1 MKKIKL
7 SAKTALVSGL
17 VAAST
22 AGIVYATPEILESIN
37 SDTTD
42 NLKLVVE
49 KVDNDTARVSIDNI
63 KEIPRSLQFSIKLD
77 GAELKDGENS
87 IHDLVSKEIETIVN
101 TNEDQSNSNKIL
113 TDYTYDKDKNTI
125 DVLITAD
132 NSIPKN
138 ANKVDVF
145 DIDLKFKSKGI
156 FNLDLGE
163 MVEGILS
170 KNKVANKYTITPNDD
185 VEYKYV
191 SDANKEYV
199 SKKVDYSKEEIS
211 MNSNPTISSD
221 GRSIQLM
228 EGEKIQLTAE
238 NLGITMKDDEDDD
251 KALSLE
257 VKYEGNVITEFS
269 QTTPG
274 VYNLEAI
281 AKDSYG
287 ETSEELIIQ
296 VGVIE
301 EKITTEPII
310 TKGDKELE
318 DVTLNAGDIF
328 NPMEDIKA
336 RDGKGNDLKV
346 NLSVDKELDLDP
358 ETTTEYKLTYTAI
371 DKYENKAEKTI
382 TLTVNA
388 NKAPVILGVKDH
400 NLMVG
405 DSFDPREGV
414 TVIDKDENI
423 ELQVD
428 SNVSV
433 NIPGEYKV
441 SYTATDSKGKTSRA
455 QSKVVVISNETGIN
469 NPPEIYA
476 TDKTIKLGTAFNP
489 LDGVTASD
497 KEDGPITNIKVI
509 ENTVKVNEEGQY
521 KVTYSVEDSTGAITT
536 KTITVTVKGEL
547 NLVESITINNKFSKM
562 YLENEKTVTVSI
574 NGDADVKDVNWS
586 TSNSNVAEIEVIGN
600 SAKIIAR
607 SEGKATITVSTKDGS
622 NKSDSFTINV
632 VDFKNDSEMPSY
644 IKDIVDTNI
653 LLPIVGSTD
662 GSKNSPVEFEMRN
675 ITVDKLD
682 EFLKSISN
690 LNPVIKDIYSKGD
703 FTVYKLKLTQ
713 EVGLLDKLRNI
724 RAIGLFNSN
733 SNVDIY
739 VEIKVNNY
747 LSNASQLKARLNE
760 LKSDNNSGNTGGS
773 NGSSSGNSGS
783 SSGGNG
789 NTGGNSGS
797 SSGDNGSSS
806 GNGGN
811 SSADNG
817 STGGNGGSSSSGNG
831 SIAGNDE
838 SSNSGN
844 ISTGGNNES
853 LSGENGSGTSN
864 GSASFNNNTG
874 AVENT
879 KITENSK
886 ESDDEEIA
894 DNSESE
900 NSEVADDSETSQD
913 KETSEK
919 LEVSENSEKV
929 DEKNTIITVLGYGAV
944 IVAAII
950 SGIFFLKNKN
960 KK

>member
-145 DIDLKFKSKGI
+145 DIDLKSKSKGI

-170 KNKVANKYTITPNDD
+170 KNKVASKYTITPNDD

-228 EGEKIQLTAE
+228 EGQKIQLTAE
-238 NLGITMKDDEDDD
+238 NLGITMNDDDEDD
-251 KALSLE
+251 AVSLE

-269 QTTPG
+269 ETTPG
-274 VYNLEAI
+274 VYNLEAV

-287 ETSEELIIQ
+287 EISEELIIQ

-310 TKGDKELE
+310 TKGGKELE
-318 DVTLNAGDIF
+318 DITLNAGDIF
-328 NPMEDIKA
+328 NPMEDVKA
-336 RDGKGNDLKV
+336 EDGKKNELKV

-414 TVIDKDENI
+414 TVIDEDENI
-423 ELQVD
+423 ELKVD

-497 KEDGPITNIKVI
+497 KEDGTINKIEVI
-509 ENTVKVNEEGQY
+509 ENTVNVNEEGQY
-521 KVTYSVEDSTGAITT
+521 KVTYSVEDSTDAITT

-562 YLENEKTVTVSI
+562 YLENEKTVTASI

-607 SEGKATITVSTKDGS
+607 SEGKATITASTKDGS

-632 VDFKNDSEMPSY
+632 VDFQNDSEMPSY

-682 EFLKSISN
+682 EFLKSINN

-739 VEIKVNNY
+739 MEIKVNNY

-760 LKSDNNSGNTGGS
+760 LKSDNNSSNTGGS

-844 ISTGGNNES
+844 GSTGGNNES

-864 GSASFNNNTG
+864 GSASLNNNTG
-874 AVENT
+874 AIENT

-886 ESDDEEIA
+886 ESDDEEIE
-894 DNSESE
+894 DNLESE
-900 NSEVADDSETSQD
+900 NSEAADDSKASKD
-913 KETSEK
+913 KGTSEK
-919 LEVSENSEKV
+919 LEVSENLEKV
-929 DEKNTIITVLGYGAV
+929 NKNNTIATVLGYSAV
-944 IVAAII
+944 IGAAAI
-950 SGIFFLKNKN
+950 SGILFFKN

>member
-1 MKKIKL
+1 
-7 SAKTALVSGL
+7 
-17 VAAST
+17 
-22 AGIVYATPEILESIN
+22 
-37 SDTTD
+37 
-42 NLKLVVE
+42 
-49 KVDNDTARVSIDNI
+49 
-63 KEIPRSLQFSIKLD
+63 
-77 GAELKDGENS
+77 
-87 IHDLVSKEIETIVN
+87 
-101 TNEDQSNSNKIL
+101 
-113 TDYTYDKDKNTI
+113 
-125 DVLITAD
+125 
-132 NSIPKN
+132 
-138 ANKVDVF
+138 
-145 DIDLKFKSKGI
+145 
-156 FNLDLGE
+156 
-163 MVEGILS
+163 
-170 KNKVANKYTITPNDD
+170 
-185 VEYKYV
+185 
-191 SDANKEYV
+191 
-199 SKKVDYSKEEIS
+199 
-211 MNSNPTISSD
+211 
-221 GRSIQLM
+221 
-228 EGEKIQLTAE
+228 
-238 NLGITMKDDEDDD
+238 MKDDEDDD

-269 QTTPG
+269 ETTPG

-318 DVTLNAGDIF
+318 DITLNAGDIF

-346 NLSVDKELDLDP
+346 NLSVDKDLNLDP

-414 TVIDKDENI
+414 TVTDEDENI
-423 ELQVD
+423 ELQID

-441 SYTATDSKGKTSRA
+441 SYTATDSKGKTARA
-455 QSKVVVISNETGIN
+455 QSKVVVNSNETGIN

-476 TDKTIKLGTAFNP
+476 TDKIIKLGTAFNP

-607 SEGKATITVSTKDGS
+607 SEGKATITASTKDGS

-632 VDFKNDSEMPSY
+632 VDFQNDSEMPSY

-682 EFLKSISN
+682 EFLKSINN

-713 EVGLLDKLRNI
+713 DVGLLDKLRNI

-733 SNVDIY
+733 VDIY
-739 VEIKVNNY
+739 MEIKVNNY

-760 LKSDNNSGNTGGS
+760 LKSDNNSSNNSGNNGNSSGNNGSSNGG

-783 SSGGNG
+783 SSSGN
-789 NTGGNSGS
+789 GS
-797 SSGDNGSSS
+797 SSGKVGSSSSDNGSSS
-806 GNGGN
+806 
-811 SSADNG
+811 
-817 STGGNGGSSSSGNG
+817 GNGGSSSSGNG

-844 ISTGGNNES
+844 ISTGGN
-853 LSGENGSGTSN
+853 GSGTSN
-864 GSASFNNNTG
+864 GSAGFNNNTG

-879 KITENSK
+879 KITNNSK
-886 ESDDEEIA
+886 ESDDEEVV
-894 DNSESE
+894 DNSESG
-900 NSEVADDSETSQD
+900 NSEAADDSKASKD
-913 KETSEK
+913 KGTSEK

-929 DEKNTIITVLGYGAV
+929 NKNNTIAKVLGYSAV
-944 IVAAII
+944 IGAAAI
-950 SGIFFLKNKN
+950 SGILFFKN

>member
-145 DIDLKFKSKGI
+145 DIDLKSKSKGI

-170 KNKVANKYTITPNDD
+170 KNKVASKYTITPNDD

-228 EGEKIQLTAE
+228 EGQKIQLTAE
-238 NLGITMKDDEDDD
+238 NLGITMNDDDEDD
-251 KALSLE
+251 AVSLE

-269 QTTPG
+269 ETTPG
-274 VYNLEAI
+274 VYNLEAV

-287 ETSEELIIQ
+287 EISEELIIQ

-310 TKGDKELE
+310 TKGGKELE
-318 DVTLNAGDIF
+318 DITLNAGDIF
-328 NPMEDIKA
+328 NPMEDVKA
-336 RDGKGNDLKV
+336 EDGKKNELKV

-388 NKAPVILGVKDH
+388 NKALVILGVKDH

-414 TVIDKDENI
+414 TVIDEDENI
-423 ELQVD
+423 ELKVD

-497 KEDGPITNIKVI
+497 KEDGTINKIEVI
-509 ENTVKVNEEGQY
+509 ENTVNVNEEGQY
-521 KVTYSVEDSTGAITT
+521 KVTYSVEDSTDAITT

-562 YLENEKTVTVSI
+562 YLENEKTVTASI

-607 SEGKATITVSTKDGS
+607 SEGKATITASTKDGS

-632 VDFKNDSEMPSY
+632 VDFQNDSEMPSY

-682 EFLKSISN
+682 EFLKSINN

-739 VEIKVNNY
+739 MEIKVNNY

-760 LKSDNNSGNTGGS
+760 LKSDNNSSNTGGS

-844 ISTGGNNES
+844 GSTGGNNES

-864 GSASFNNNTG
+864 GSASLNNNTG

-886 ESDDEEIA
+886 ESDDEEIE
-894 DNSESE
+894 DNLESE
-900 NSEVADDSETSQD
+900 NSEAADDSKASKD
-913 KETSEK
+913 KGTSEK
-919 LEVSENSEKV
+919 LEVSENLEKV
-929 DEKNTIITVLGYGAV
+929 NKNNTIATVLGYSAV
-944 IVAAII
+944 IGAAAI
-950 SGIFFLKNKN
+950 SGILFFKN

>member
-145 DIDLKFKSKGI
+145 DIDLKSKSKGI

-170 KNKVANKYTITPNDD
+170 KNKVASKYTITPNDD

-228 EGEKIQLTAE
+228 EGQKIQLTAE
-238 NLGITMKDDEDDD
+238 NLGITMNDDDEDD
-251 KALSLE
+251 AVSLE

-269 QTTPG
+269 ETTPG
-274 VYNLEAI
+274 VYNLEAV

-287 ETSEELIIQ
+287 EISEELIIQ

-310 TKGDKELE
+310 TKGGKELE
-318 DVTLNAGDIF
+318 DITLNAGDIF
-328 NPMEDIKA
+328 NPMEDVKA
-336 RDGKGNDLKV
+336 EDGKKNELKV

-414 TVIDKDENI
+414 TVIDEDENI
-423 ELQVD
+423 ELKVD

-497 KEDGPITNIKVI
+497 KEDGTINKIEVI
-509 ENTVKVNEEGQY
+509 ENTVNVNEEGQY
-521 KVTYSVEDSTGAITT
+521 KVTYSVEDSTDAITT

-562 YLENEKTVTVSI
+562 YLENEKTVTASI

-607 SEGKATITVSTKDGS
+607 SEGKATITASTKDGS

-632 VDFKNDSEMPSY
+632 VDFQNDSEMPSY

-682 EFLKSISN
+682 EFLKSINN

-739 VEIKVNNY
+739 MEIKVNNY

-760 LKSDNNSGNTGGS
+760 LKSDNNSSNTGGS

-831 SIAGNDE
+831 S
-838 SSNSGN
+838 
-844 ISTGGNNES
+844 TGGNNES

-864 GSASFNNNTG
+864 GSASLNNNTG

-886 ESDDEEIA
+886 ESDDEEIE
-894 DNSESE
+894 DNLESE
-900 NSEVADDSETSQD
+900 NSEAADDSKASKD
-913 KETSEK
+913 KGTSEK
-919 LEVSENSEKV
+919 LEVSENLEKV
-929 DEKNTIITVLGYGAV
+929 NKNNTIATVLGYSAV
-944 IVAAII
+944 IGAAAI
-950 SGIFFLKNKN
+950 SGILFFKN

>member
-17 VAAST
+17 VAASA

-101 TNEDQSNSNKIL
+101 NNEDKSNSNEIL

-145 DIDLKFKSKGI
+145 EIDLKSKSKGI
-156 FNLDLGE
+156 FNLDLSE

-170 KNKVANKYTITPNDD
+170 KNKVASKYTITPNDD

-228 EGEKIQLTAE
+228 EGQKIQLTAE
-238 NLGITMKDDEDDD
+238 NLGITMNDDDEDE
-251 KALSLE
+251 AVSLE

-269 QTTPG
+269 ETTPG
-274 VYNLEAI
+274 VYNLEAV

-310 TKGDKELE
+310 TKGDKELG
-318 DVTLNAGDIF
+318 DVTLNAGNIF

-336 RDGKGNDLKV
+336 KDGKGNEVKV
-346 NLSVDKELDLDP
+346 NLSVDKELNLDP
-358 ETTTEYKLTYTAI
+358 ETTTEYKLTYSAI
-371 DKYENKAEKTI
+371 DKFENKAEKTI
-382 TLTVNA
+382 TLTVNE

-414 TVIDKDENI
+414 TVIDEDENI

-497 KEDGPITNIKVI
+497 KEDGTINKIEVI
-509 ENTVKVNEEGQY
+509 ENTVNVNEEGQY
-521 KVTYSVEDSTGAITT
+521 KVTYRVEDSTGAITT

-632 VDFKNDSEMPSY
+632 VDFQNDSEMPSY

-739 VEIKVNNY
+739 MEIKVNNY

-760 LKSDNNSGNTGGS
+760 LKSDNNSSNNSGNNGNSSGNNGSSSGG

-783 SSGGNG
+783 SNSGNG
-789 NTGGNSGS
+789 NSSGNNGS

-806 GNGGN
+806 GNGGS

-817 STGGNGGSSSSGNG
+817 STGGNGGSSNSGNG
-831 SIAGNDE
+831 
-838 SSNSGN
+838 
-844 ISTGGNNES
+844 STGGNNES

-886 ESDDEEIA
+886 ESDDEEVV
-894 DNSESE
+894 DNSEA
-900 NSEVADDSETSQD
+900 ADDSETSQD

-919 LEVSENSEKV
+919 LEVSENLEKV
-929 DEKNTIITVLGYGAV
+929 NKNNTIATVLGYSAV
-944 IVAAII
+944 IGAAVI
-950 SGIFFLKNKN
+950 SGIFFLKNK
-960 KK
+960 K

>member
-17 VAAST
+17 VAASA
-22 AGIVYATPEILESIN
+22 AGIVYATPEILESRN

-49 KVDNDTARVSIDNI
+49 KIDNDTARVSIDNI
-63 KEIPRSLQFSIKLD
+63 KEIPRSLQFSIELD

-87 IHDLVSKEIETIVN
+87 IHDLISEEIKTIEN
-101 TNEDQSNSNKIL
+101 TNEYQSNSNKIL

-132 NSIPKN
+132 KSIPKN

-145 DIDLKFKSKGI
+145 DIDVKSKSKGI

-170 KNKVANKYTITPNDD
+170 KNKTSAKYTIKPNDT

-221 GRSIQLM
+221 GRSIQLR
-228 EGEKIQLTAE
+228 EGEKLELTAK
-238 NLGITMKDDEDDD
+238 NLGITMKNDED
-251 KALSLE
+251 KEEALSLE
-257 VKYEGNVITEFS
+257 VKYKGNVITEFS

-274 VYNLEAI
+274 VYNLEAV

-310 TKGDKELE
+310 TKGGKELE
-318 DVTLNAGDIF
+318 DITLNAGDIF
-328 NPMEDIKA
+328 NPMEDVKA
-336 RDGKGNDLKV
+336 EDGKKNELKV

-358 ETTTEYKLTYTAI
+358 KTTTEYKLTYSAV

-382 TLTVNA
+382 ILTVNA

-405 DSFDPREGV
+405 ASFDPREGV
-414 TVIDKDENI
+414 TVTDEDENI

-428 SNVSV
+428 SNVNV

-441 SYTATDSKGKTSRA
+441 SYSATDSKGKTSRA
-455 QSKVVVISNETGIN
+455 QSKVVVISNEPETEPETKPEIN

-476 TDKTIKLGTAFNP
+476 TDRTIKLGTTFNP
-489 LDGVTASD
+489 LDGVTAYD
-497 KEDGPITNIKVI
+497 REDGTINKIEVI
-509 ENTVKVNEEGQY
+509 ENTVNVNEEGQY
-521 KVTYSVEDSTGAITT
+521 KVTYKVEDSAGAITT
-536 KTITVTVKGEL
+536 KTVTITVKGEL
-547 NLVESITINNKFSKM
+547 NLVESIAINNKFSKM
-562 YLENEKTVTVSI
+562 YLENERTVTASI
-574 NGDADVKDVNWS
+574 NGNADVKDVNWS

-607 SEGKATITVSTKDGS
+607 SEGKAKITASTKDGS

-632 VDFKNDSEMPSY
+632 VDFPNDSEMPLY
-644 IKDIVDTNI
+644 IKDIVNTNI

-662 GSKNSPVEFEMRN
+662 GTENSPVEFEMRN
-675 ITVDKLD
+675 ITIDKLD
-682 EFLKSISN
+682 EFLKSINN
-690 LNPVIKDIYSKGD
+690 LNPVIKDIYSQGD

-733 SNVDIY
+733 RNVDIY
-739 VEIKVNNY
+739 MEIKVNNY
-747 LSNASQLKARLNE
+747 LNNASQLKARLNE
-760 LKSDNNSGNTGGS
+760 LKSGNDSSDNSGNNGNGSGNNGSLNGGNGNS
-773 NGSSSGNSGS
+773 SGNNGSSSSSNTNSSENSGS
-783 SSGGNG
+783 PSGGNG
-789 NTGGNSGS
+789 NTS
-797 SSGDNGSSS
+797 
-806 GNGGN
+806 
-811 SSADNG
+811 
-817 STGGNGGSSSSGNG
+817 
-831 SIAGNDE
+831 E
-838 SSNSGN
+838 
-844 ISTGGNNES
+844 NNEIS
-853 LSGENGSGTSN
+853 IGENGSISENN
-864 GSASFNNNTG
+864 GSLNGNSSGNNQISSDGINYDNLEEINNTG
-874 AVENT
+874 
-879 KITENSK
+879 NS
-886 ESDDEEIA
+886 EINGDSQGFDNEEIV
-894 DNSESE
+894 DDLEYKTVEST
-900 NSEVADDSETSQD
+900 DDSETSQD
-913 KETSEK
+913 EATSEN
-919 LEVSENSEKV
+919 LEKV
-929 DEKNTIITVLGYGAV
+929 NKNNKVATVLGYSAV
-944 IVAAII
+944 IVAAIV
-950 SGIFFLKNKN
+950 SGLFFLKNK
-960 KK
+960 K

>member
-87 IHDLVSKEIETIVN
+87 IRDLVSKEIETIVS
-101 TNEDQSNSNKIL
+101 TNEDQSNSNEIL

-145 DIDLKFKSKGI
+145 DIDLKSKSKGI

-163 MVEGILS
+163 MVEGIFS
-170 KNKVANKYTITPNDD
+170 ENKVASKYTITPNED

-238 NLGITMKDDEDDD
+238 NLGITMNDDEDKDE
-251 KALSLE
+251 ALSLE

-310 TKGDKELE
+310 TKGDKELG
-318 DVTLNAGDIF
+318 DVALNAGDIF

-346 NLSVDKELDLDP
+346 NLSVDKELNLDP
-358 ETTTEYKLTYTAI
+358 ETTTEYKLTYSAI
-371 DKYENKAEKTI
+371 DKFENKAEKTI

-414 TVIDKDENI
+414 TVIDEDENI
-423 ELQVD
+423 ELQID

-497 KEDGPITNIKVI
+497 KEDGTINKIEVI
-509 ENTVKVNEEGQY
+509 ENTVNVNEEGQY
-521 KVTYSVEDSTGAITT
+521 KVTYRVEDSTGAITT

-562 YLENEKTVTVSI
+562 YLENEKTVTAYVNES
-574 NGDADVKDVNWS
+574 ADVKDVNWS
-586 TSNSNVAEIEVIGN
+586 TSNSNVVEIEVIGN

-632 VDFKNDSEMPSY
+632 VDFQNDSEMPSY

-675 ITVDKLD
+675 VTVDKLD
-682 EFLKSISN
+682 EFLKSINN

-739 VEIKVNNY
+739 MEIKVNNY

-760 LKSDNNSGNTGGS
+760 LKSDNNSSNNSGNNGNSSGNNGSSSGG

-783 SSGGNG
+783 SNSGNG
-789 NTGGNSGS
+789 NSSGNNGS
-797 SSGDNGSSS
+797 SRGYNGSSS
-806 GNGGN
+806 GN
-811 SSADNG
+811 NG
-817 STGGNGGSSSSGNG
+817 STGGNNEISSGSNG
-831 SIAGNDE
+831 SA
-838 SSNSGN
+838 
-844 ISTGGNNES
+844 TGNNES

-900 NSEVADDSETSQD
+900 TSEAADDSKASQD
-913 KETSEK
+913 KGTSEK

-929 DEKNTIITVLGYGAV
+929 NKNNTIATVLGYSAV
-944 IVAAII
+944 IVGAII
-950 SGIFFLKNKN
+950 SGIFFLKNK
-960 KK
+960 K

>member
-22 AGIVYATPEILESIN
+22 AGIVYATPEILESRN

-49 KVDNDTARVSIDNI
+49 KVDNDTARVSIDNV

-87 IHDLVSKEIETIVN
+87 IHDLISKEIENIVN
-101 TNEDQSNSNKIL
+101 TNEDQSNSNEIL

-132 NSIPKN
+132 NSIPKD

-145 DIDLKFKSKGI
+145 TIDLKSKSKGI
-156 FNLDLGE
+156 FDLDIGE

-170 KNKVANKYTITPNDD
+170 KNKVASKYTIIPNDD

-228 EGEKIQLTAE
+228 EGEKFELTAE
-238 NLGITMKDDEDDD
+238 NLGITMNDDD
-251 KALSLE
+251 KDDAVSLE
-257 VKYEGNVITEFS
+257 VKYEGNIITEFS

-296 VGVIE
+296 VGVLE

-310 TKGDKELE
+310 TKDDKELE
-318 DVTLNAGDIF
+318 DITLNAGDIF
-328 NPMEDIKA
+328 NPMEDVKA
-336 RDGKGNDLKV
+336 KDGKGNELKV
-346 NLSVDKELDLDP
+346 NLSVDKELNLDP
-358 ETTTEYKLTYTAI
+358 ETTTEYKLTYSAI
-371 DKYENKAEKTI
+371 DKFENKAEKTI

-414 TVIDKDENI
+414 TVTDEDENI
-423 ELQVD
+423 ELQID

-441 SYTATDSKGKTSRA
+441 SYTATDSKGKTARA
-455 QSKVVVISNETGIN
+455 QSKVVVNSNETGIN

-476 TDKTIKLGTAFNP
+476 TDKIIKLGAAFNP

-607 SEGKATITVSTKDGS
+607 SEGKATITASTKDGS

-632 VDFKNDSEMPSY
+632 VDFQNDSEMPSY

-662 GSKNSPVEFEMRN
+662 GSKNSPIEFEMRN

-724 RAIGLFNSN
+724 KAIGLFNSN

-739 VEIKVNNY
+739 MEIKVNNY

-760 LKSDNNSGNTGGS
+760 LKSDNNSSNNSGN
-773 NGSSSGNSGS
+773 NGNSSGN
-783 SSGGNG
+783 N
-789 NTGGNSGS
+789 GS
-797 SSGDNGSSS
+797 SSGDNGSGS

-844 ISTGGNNES
+844 GSTGGNNES

-864 GSASFNNNTG
+864 GSAGFNNTG
-874 AVENT
+874 AVDNT

-886 ESDDEEIA
+886 DSDDEEVI

-900 NSEVADDSETSQD
+900 NSEAADDSKASKD
-913 KETSEK
+913 KVTSEK
-919 LEVSENSEKV
+919 LEVSENLEKV

>member
-145 DIDLKFKSKGI
+145 DIDLKSKSKGI

-170 KNKVANKYTITPNDD
+170 KNKVASKYTITPNDD

-228 EGEKIQLTAE
+228 EGQKIQLTAE
-238 NLGITMKDDEDDD
+238 NLGITMNDDDEDD
-251 KALSLE
+251 AVSLE

-269 QTTPG
+269 ETTPG
-274 VYNLEAI
+274 VYNLEAV

-287 ETSEELIIQ
+287 EISEELIIQ

-310 TKGDKELE
+310 TKGGKELE
-318 DVTLNAGDIF
+318 DITLNAGDIF
-328 NPMEDIKA
+328 NPMEDVNA
-336 RDGKGNDLKV
+336 EDGKKNELKV

-414 TVIDKDENI
+414 TVIDEDENI
-423 ELQVD
+423 ELKVD

-497 KEDGPITNIKVI
+497 KEDGTINKIEVI
-509 ENTVKVNEEGQY
+509 ENTVNVNEEGQY
-521 KVTYSVEDSTGAITT
+521 KVTYSVEDSTDAITT

-562 YLENEKTVTVSI
+562 YLENEKTVTASI

-607 SEGKATITVSTKDGS
+607 SEGKATITASTKDGS

-632 VDFKNDSEMPSY
+632 VDFQNDSEMPSY

-682 EFLKSISN
+682 EFLKSINN

-739 VEIKVNNY
+739 MEIKVNNY

-760 LKSDNNSGNTGGS
+760 LKSDNNSSNTGGS

-844 ISTGGNNES
+844 GSTGGNNES

-864 GSASFNNNTG
+864 GSASLNNNTG

-886 ESDDEEIA
+886 ESDDEEIE
-894 DNSESE
+894 DNLESE
-900 NSEVADDSETSQD
+900 NSEAADDSKASKD
-913 KETSEK
+913 KGTSEK
-919 LEVSENSEKV
+919 LEVSENLEKV
-929 DEKNTIITVLGYGAV
+929 NKNNTIATVLGYSAV
-944 IVAAII
+944 IGAAAI
-950 SGIFFLKNKN
+950 SGILFFKN

>member
-145 DIDLKFKSKGI
+145 DIDLKSKSKGI

-170 KNKVANKYTITPNDD
+170 KNKVASKYTITPNDD

-228 EGEKIQLTAE
+228 EGQKIQLTAE
-238 NLGITMKDDEDDD
+238 NLGITMNDDDEDD
-251 KALSLE
+251 AVSLE

-269 QTTPG
+269 ETTPG
-274 VYNLEAI
+274 VYNLEAV

-287 ETSEELIIQ
+287 EISEELIIQ

-310 TKGDKELE
+310 TKGGKELE
-318 DVTLNAGDIF
+318 DITLNAGDIF
-328 NPMEDIKA
+328 NPMEDVKA
-336 RDGKGNDLKV
+336 EDGKKNELKV

-414 TVIDKDENI
+414 TVIDEDENI
-423 ELQVD
+423 ELKVD

-497 KEDGPITNIKVI
+497 KEDGTINKIEVI
-509 ENTVKVNEEGQY
+509 ENTVNVNEEGQY
-521 KVTYSVEDSTGAITT
+521 KVTYSVEDSTDAITT

-562 YLENEKTVTVSI
+562 YLENEKTVTAFI

-607 SEGKATITVSTKDGS
+607 SEGKATITASTKDGS

-632 VDFKNDSEMPSY
+632 VDFQNDSEMPSY

-682 EFLKSISN
+682 EFLKSINN

-739 VEIKVNNY
+739 MEIKVNNY

-760 LKSDNNSGNTGGS
+760 LKSDNNSSNTGGS

-844 ISTGGNNES
+844 GSTGGNNES

-864 GSASFNNNTG
+864 GSASLNNNTG

-886 ESDDEEIA
+886 ESDDEEIE
-894 DNSESE
+894 DNLESE
-900 NSEVADDSETSQD
+900 NSEAADDSKASKD
-913 KETSEK
+913 KGTSEK
-919 LEVSENSEKV
+919 LEVSENLEKV
-929 DEKNTIITVLGYGAV
+929 NKNNTIATVLGYSAV
-944 IVAAII
+944 IGAAAI
-950 SGIFFLKNKN
+950 SGILFFKN

>member
-145 DIDLKFKSKGI
+145 DIDLKSKSKGI

-170 KNKVANKYTITPNDD
+170 KNKVASKYTITPNDD

-228 EGEKIQLTAE
+228 EGQKIQLTAE
-238 NLGITMKDDEDDD
+238 NLGITMNDDDEDD
-251 KALSLE
+251 AVSLE

-269 QTTPG
+269 ETTPG
-274 VYNLEAI
+274 VYNLEAV

-287 ETSEELIIQ
+287 EISEELIIQ

-310 TKGDKELE
+310 TKGGKELE
-318 DVTLNAGDIF
+318 DITLNAGDIF
-328 NPMEDIKA
+328 NPMEDVKA
-336 RDGKGNDLKV
+336 EDGKKNELKV

-414 TVIDKDENI
+414 TVIDEDENI
-423 ELQVD
+423 ELKVD

-497 KEDGPITNIKVI
+497 KEDGTINKIEVI
-509 ENTVKVNEEGQY
+509 ENTVNVNEEGQY
-521 KVTYSVEDSTGAITT
+521 KVTYSVEDSTDAIIT

-562 YLENEKTVTVSI
+562 YLENEKTVTASI

-607 SEGKATITVSTKDGS
+607 SEGKATITASTKDGS

-632 VDFKNDSEMPSY
+632 VDFQNDSEMPSY

-682 EFLKSISN
+682 EFLKSINN

-739 VEIKVNNY
+739 MEIKVNNY

-760 LKSDNNSGNTGGS
+760 LKSDNNSSNTGGS

-844 ISTGGNNES
+844 GSTGGNNES

-864 GSASFNNNTG
+864 GSASLNNNTG

-886 ESDDEEIA
+886 ESDDEEIE
-894 DNSESE
+894 DNLESE
-900 NSEVADDSETSQD
+900 NSEAADDSKASKD
-913 KETSEK
+913 KGTSEK
-919 LEVSENSEKV
+919 LEVSENLEKV
-929 DEKNTIITVLGYGAV
+929 NKNNTIATVLGYSAV
-944 IVAAII
+944 IGAAAI
-950 SGIFFLKNKN
+950 SGILFFKN

>member
-17 VAAST
+17 VAASA

-101 TNEDQSNSNKIL
+101 NNEDKSNSNEIL

-145 DIDLKFKSKGI
+145 EIDLKSKSKGI
-156 FNLDLGE
+156 FNLDLSE

-170 KNKVANKYTITPNDD
+170 KNKVASKYTITPNDD

-228 EGEKIQLTAE
+228 EGQKIQLTAE
-238 NLGITMKDDEDDD
+238 NLGITMNDDDEDE
-251 KALSLE
+251 AVSLE

-269 QTTPG
+269 ETTPG
-274 VYNLEAI
+274 VYNLEAV

-310 TKGDKELE
+310 TKGDKELG
-318 DVTLNAGDIF
+318 DVTLNAGNIF

-336 RDGKGNDLKV
+336 KDGKGNEVKV
-346 NLSVDKELDLDP
+346 NLSVDKELNLDP
-358 ETTTEYKLTYTAI
+358 ETTTEYKLTYSAI
-371 DKYENKAEKTI
+371 DKFENKAEKTI
-382 TLTVNA
+382 TLTVNE

-414 TVIDKDENI
+414 TVIDEDENI

-497 KEDGPITNIKVI
+497 KEDGTINKIEVI
-509 ENTVKVNEEGQY
+509 ENTVNVNEEGQY
-521 KVTYSVEDSTGAITT
+521 KVTYRVEDSTGAITT

-632 VDFKNDSEMPSY
+632 VDFQNDSEMPSY

-690 LNPVIKDIYSKGD
+690 LNPVIKDIYSKGE

-739 VEIKVNNY
+739 MEIKVNNY

-760 LKSDNNSGNTGGS
+760 LKSDNNSSNNSGNNGNSSGNNGSSSGG

-783 SSGGNG
+783 SNSGNG
-789 NTGGNSGS
+789 NSSGNNGS

-806 GNGGN
+806 GNGGS

-817 STGGNGGSSSSGNG
+817 STGGNGGSSNSGNG
-831 SIAGNDE
+831 
-838 SSNSGN
+838 
-844 ISTGGNNES
+844 STGGNNES

-886 ESDDEEIA
+886 ESDDEEVV
-894 DNSESE
+894 DNSEA
-900 NSEVADDSETSQD
+900 ADDSETSQD

-919 LEVSENSEKV
+919 LEVSENLEKV
-929 DEKNTIITVLGYGAV
+929 NKNNTIATVLGYSAV
-944 IVAAII
+944 IGAAVI
-950 SGIFFLKNKN
+950 SGIFFLKNK
-960 KK
+960 K

>member
-145 DIDLKFKSKGI
+145 DIDLKSKSKGI

-170 KNKVANKYTITPNDD
+170 KNKVASKYTITPNDD

-228 EGEKIQLTAE
+228 EGQKIQLTAE
-238 NLGITMKDDEDDD
+238 NLGITMNDDDEDD
-251 KALSLE
+251 AVSLE

-274 VYNLEAI
+274 VYNLEAV

-287 ETSEELIIQ
+287 EISEELIIQ

-310 TKGDKELE
+310 TKGGKELE
-318 DVTLNAGDIF
+318 DITLNAGDIF
-328 NPMEDIKA
+328 NPMEDVKA
-336 RDGKGNDLKV
+336 EDGKKNELKV

-414 TVIDKDENI
+414 TVIDEDENI
-423 ELQVD
+423 ELKVD

-497 KEDGPITNIKVI
+497 KEDGTINKIEVI
-509 ENTVKVNEEGQY
+509 ENTVNVNEEGQY
-521 KVTYSVEDSTGAITT
+521 KVTYRVEDSTGAITT

-562 YLENEKTVTVSI
+562 YLENEKTVTAYVNES
-574 NGDADVKDVNWS
+574 ADVKDVNWS
-586 TSNSNVAEIEVIGN
+586 TSNSNVVEIEVIGN

-632 VDFKNDSEMPSY
+632 VDFQNDSEMPSY

-675 ITVDKLD
+675 VTVDKLD
-682 EFLKSISN
+682 EFLKSINN

-739 VEIKVNNY
+739 MEIKVNNY

-760 LKSDNNSGNTGGS
+760 LKSDNNSSNNSGN
-773 NGSSSGNSGS
+773 NGNSSGNSGS

-844 ISTGGNNES
+844 GSTGGNNES

-864 GSASFNNNTG
+864 GSASLNNNTG

-886 ESDDEEIA
+886 ESDDEEIE
-894 DNSESE
+894 DNLESE
-900 NSEVADDSETSQD
+900 NSEAADDSKASKD
-913 KETSEK
+913 KGTSEK
-919 LEVSENSEKV
+919 LEVSENLEKV
-929 DEKNTIITVLGYGAV
+929 NKNNTIATVLGYSAV
-944 IVAAII
+944 IGAAAI
-950 SGIFFLKNKN
+950 SGILFFKN

>member
-145 DIDLKFKSKGI
+145 DIDLKSKSKGI

-170 KNKVANKYTITPNDD
+170 KNKVASKYTITPNDD

-228 EGEKIQLTAE
+228 EGQKIQLTAE
-238 NLGITMKDDEDDD
+238 NLGITMNDDDEDD
-251 KALSLE
+251 AVSLE

-269 QTTPG
+269 ETTPG
-274 VYNLEAI
+274 VYNLEAV

-287 ETSEELIIQ
+287 ELSEELIIQ

-310 TKGDKELE
+310 TKGGKELE
-318 DVTLNAGDIF
+318 DITLNAGDIF
-328 NPMEDIKA
+328 NPMEDVKA
-336 RDGKGNDLKV
+336 EDGKKNELKV

-414 TVIDKDENI
+414 TVIDEDENI
-423 ELQVD
+423 ELKVD

-497 KEDGPITNIKVI
+497 KEDGTINKIEVI
-509 ENTVKVNEEGQY
+509 ENTVNVNEEGQY
-521 KVTYSVEDSTGAITT
+521 KVTYSVEDSTDAITT

-562 YLENEKTVTVSI
+562 YLENEKTVTASI

-607 SEGKATITVSTKDGS
+607 SEGKATITASTKDGS

-632 VDFKNDSEMPSY
+632 VDFQNDSEIPSY

-682 EFLKSISN
+682 EFLKSINN

-739 VEIKVNNY
+739 MEIKVNNY

-760 LKSDNNSGNTGGS
+760 LKSDNNSSNTGGS

-844 ISTGGNNES
+844 GSTGGNNES

-864 GSASFNNNTG
+864 GSASLNNNTG

-886 ESDDEEIA
+886 ESDDEEIE
-894 DNSESE
+894 DNLESE
-900 NSEVADDSETSQD
+900 NSEAADDSKASKD
-913 KETSEK
+913 KGTSEK
-919 LEVSENSEKV
+919 LEVSENLEKV
-929 DEKNTIITVLGYGAV
+929 NKNNTIATVLGYSAV
-944 IVAAII
+944 IGAAAI
-950 SGIFFLKNKN
+950 SGILFFKN

>member
-145 DIDLKFKSKGI
+145 DIDLKSKSKGI

-170 KNKVANKYTITPNDD
+170 KNKVASKYTITPNDD

-228 EGEKIQLTAE
+228 EGQKIQLTAE
-238 NLGITMKDDEDDD
+238 NLGITMNDDDEDD
-251 KALSLE
+251 AVSLE

-269 QTTPG
+269 ETTPG
-274 VYNLEAI
+274 VYNLEAV

-287 ETSEELIIQ
+287 EISEELIIQ

-310 TKGDKELE
+310 TKGGKELE
-318 DVTLNAGDIF
+318 DITLNAGDIF
-328 NPMEDIKA
+328 NPMEDVKA
-336 RDGKGNDLKV
+336 EDGKKNELKV

-414 TVIDKDENI
+414 TVIDEDENI
-423 ELQVD
+423 ELKVD

-497 KEDGPITNIKVI
+497 KEDGTINKIEVI
-509 ENTVKVNEEGQY
+509 ENTVNVNEEGQY
-521 KVTYSVEDSTGAITT
+521 KVTYSVEDSTDAITT

-562 YLENEKTVTVSI
+562 YLENEKTVTASI

-607 SEGKATITVSTKDGS
+607 SEGKATITALTKDGS

-632 VDFKNDSEMPSY
+632 VDFQNDSEMPSY

-682 EFLKSISN
+682 EFLKSINN

-739 VEIKVNNY
+739 MEIKVNNY

-760 LKSDNNSGNTGGS
+760 LKSDNNSSNTGGS

-844 ISTGGNNES
+844 GSTGGNNES

-864 GSASFNNNTG
+864 GSASLNNNTG

-886 ESDDEEIA
+886 ESDDEEIE
-894 DNSESE
+894 DNLESE
-900 NSEVADDSETSQD
+900 NSEAADDSKASKD
-913 KETSEK
+913 KGTSEK
-919 LEVSENSEKV
+919 LEVSENLEKV
-929 DEKNTIITVLGYGAV
+929 NKNNTIATVLGYSAV
-944 IVAAII
+944 IGAAAI
-950 SGIFFLKNKN
+950 SGILFFKN

>member
-145 DIDLKFKSKGI
+145 DIDLKSKSKGI

-170 KNKVANKYTITPNDD
+170 KNKVASKYTITPNDD

-228 EGEKIQLTAE
+228 EGQKIQLTAE
-238 NLGITMKDDEDDD
+238 NLGITMNDDDEDD
-251 KALSLE
+251 AVSLE

-269 QTTPG
+269 ETTPG
-274 VYNLEAI
+274 VYNLEAV

-287 ETSEELIIQ
+287 EISEELIIQ

-310 TKGDKELE
+310 TKGGKELE
-318 DVTLNAGDIF
+318 DITLNAGDIF
-328 NPMEDIKA
+328 NPMEDVKA
-336 RDGKGNDLKV
+336 EDGKKNELKV

-414 TVIDKDENI
+414 TVIDEDENI
-423 ELQVD
+423 ELKVD

-497 KEDGPITNIKVI
+497 KEDGTINKIEVI
-509 ENTVKVNEEGQY
+509 ENTVNVNEEGQY
-521 KVTYSVEDSTGAITT
+521 KVTYSVEDSTDAITT

-562 YLENEKTVTVSI
+562 YLENEKTVTASI

-607 SEGKATITVSTKDGS
+607 SEGKATITASTKDGS

-632 VDFKNDSEMPSY
+632 VDFQNDSEMPSY

-682 EFLKSISN
+682 EFLKSINN

-739 VEIKVNNY
+739 MEIKVNNY

-760 LKSDNNSGNTGGS
+760 LKSDNNSSNTGGS
-773 NGSSSGNSGS
+773 NGSSSGNNGS

-844 ISTGGNNES
+844 GSTGGNNES

-864 GSASFNNNTG
+864 GSASLNNNTG

-886 ESDDEEIA
+886 ESDDEEIE
-894 DNSESE
+894 DNLESE
-900 NSEVADDSETSQD
+900 NSEAADDSKASKD
-913 KETSEK
+913 KGTSEK
-919 LEVSENSEKV
+919 LEVSENLEKV
-929 DEKNTIITVLGYGAV
+929 NKNNTIATVLGYSAV
-944 IVAAII
+944 IGAAAI
-950 SGIFFLKNKN
+950 SGILFFKN

>member
-7 SAKTALVSGL
+7 SPKTALVSGL

-22 AGIVYATPEILESIN
+22 AGIVYATPEILESRN

-77 GAELKDGENS
+77 GVELKDGENS
-87 IHDLVSKEIETIVN
+87 IHDLVLKEIETVVN
-101 TNEDQSNSNKIL
+101 NNEYQSNPNEIL
-113 TDYTYDKDKNTI
+113 TDYTYNKDKNTI

-138 ANKVDVF
+138 ANKIDVF
-145 DIDLKFKSKGI
+145 EIDLKSKSKGI
-156 FNLDLGE
+156 FDLDLIE
-163 MVEGILS
+163 MAESMIS
-170 KNKVANKYTITPNDD
+170 KNKVASKYTITPNDN
-185 VEYKYV
+185 VKFKYL

-199 SKKVDYSKEEIS
+199 SNKVDYSKEEIS
-211 MNSNPTISSD
+211 MNSNPIISSD
-221 GRSIQLM
+221 GRTIKLM
-228 EGEKIQLTAE
+228 GGENIQLTAE
-238 NLGITMKDDEDDD
+238 NLGITMNDHDEND
-251 KALSLE
+251 AVSLE

-274 VYNLEAI
+274 VYNLEVV

-328 NPMEDIKA
+328 NPMENVKA

-346 NLSVDKELDLDP
+346 NLSVNKELDLDP
-358 ETTTEYKLTYTAI
+358 ETTTEYKLMYSAI

-382 TLTVNA
+382 AVTVNA

-405 DSFDPREGV
+405 DSFDPSEGV
-414 TVIDKDENI
+414 TVIDEDENI
-423 ELQVD
+423 ELQID
-428 SNVSV
+428 SNV
-433 NIPGEYKV
+433 NINIQGEYKV
-441 SYTATDSKGKTSRA
+441 SYTATDSKGRIARA
-455 QSKVVVISNETGIN
+455 QSKVVVISNEIGIN
-469 NPPEIYA
+469 NPPEIYV
-476 TDKTIKLGTAFNP
+476 TDKIIKLGTVFNP
-489 LDGVTASD
+489 LDGVTATD
-497 KEDGPITNIKVI
+497 REDGTITNKIKVI
-509 ENTVKVNEEGQY
+509 ENTVNINEEGQY
-521 KVTYSVEDSTGAITT
+521 KVTYRVEDNNGVITT

-562 YLENEKTVTVSI
+562 YLENEKTVTASI
-574 NGDADVKDVNWS
+574 NGDADVKDVSWS

-622 NKSDSFTINV
+622 NKTDSFTINV
-632 VDFKNDSEMPSY
+632 VSLQNDSEMPSY

-653 LLPIVGSTD
+653 LLPIAGNAYGTE
-662 GSKNSPVEFEMRN
+662 NSPVEFEMRN
-675 ITVDKLD
+675 ITVDELD
-682 EFLKSISN
+682 VFLKSLN
-690 LNPVIKDIYSKGD
+690 KLNPIIKNIYSKGD
-703 FTVYKLKLTQ
+703 FTVYNLKLTQ

-724 RAIGLFNSN
+724 KDIGLFNSN
-733 SNVDIY
+733 VDIY
-739 VEIKVNNY
+739 IEIKVNNY

-760 LKSDNNSGNTGGS
+760 LKSDNNSGS
-773 NGSSSGNSGS
+773 NGGNNGS

-789 NTGGNSGS
+789 NTGGNDGSLSG
-797 SSGDNGSSS
+797 
-806 GNGGN
+806 GNGNTGGN
-811 SSADNG
+811 DGSLSGGNGNAGGNDGSLSGVNG
-817 STGGNGGSSSSGNG
+817 STGGNDGSLSGVNG
-831 SIAGNDE
+831 
-838 SSNSGN
+838 
-844 ISTGGNNES
+844 STGGNNES
-853 LSGENGSGTSN
+853 LSDGNGSGINN
-864 GSASFNNNTG
+864 GTESFNNSIEAINNTG
-874 AVENT
+874 AVEST
-879 KITENSK
+879 KTTENSK
-886 ESDDEEIA
+886 EFDDEEVV
-894 DNSESE
+894 DNSESKT
-900 NSEVADDSETSQD
+900 SETADDSKTSKD
-913 KETSEK
+913 KGTSER
-919 LEVSENSEKV
+919 LEVSENLEKV
-929 DEKNTIITVLGYGAV
+929 DEKNTIVTVLGYGVV

-950 SGIFFLKNKN
+950 SSIFFLKNK
-960 KK
+960 K

>member
-22 AGIVYATPEILESIN
+22 AGIVYATPEILDSRN

-101 TNEDQSNSNKIL
+101 NNEDQSDSNDIL

-145 DIDLKFKSKGI
+145 EIDLKAKSKGVFDIDLS
-156 FNLDLGE
+156 E
-163 MVEGILS
+163 MVEGMFS
-170 KNKVANKYTITPNDD
+170 KNKVAAKYTITPNDK
-185 VEYKYV
+185 VKYKYV

-199 SKKVDYSKEEIS
+199 SKEVDYSKEEIS

-228 EGEKIQLTAE
+228 EGQSIKLTAE
-238 NLGITMKDDEDDD
+238 NLGITMNDDDEDD
-251 KALSLE
+251 AVSLE

-274 VYNLEAI
+274 VYNLEAV

-287 ETSEELIIQ
+287 EISEELIIQ

-310 TKGDKELE
+310 TKGEKELE
-318 DVTLNAGDIF
+318 DITLNAGDIF
-328 NPMEDIKA
+328 NPMEDVKA
-336 RDGKGNDLKV
+336 EDGKGNDLKV

-358 ETTTEYKLTYTAI
+358 ETTTEYKLTYSAI
-371 DKYENKAEKTI
+371 DKFENKAEKTI

-414 TVIDKDENI
+414 TVIDEDENI

-476 TDKTIKLGTAFNP
+476 TDRTIKLGTTFNP
-489 LDGVTASD
+489 LDGVTAYD
-497 KEDGPITNIKVI
+497 REDGTINKIEVI
-509 ENTVKVNEEGQY
+509 ENTVNVNEEGQY
-521 KVTYSVEDSTGAITT
+521 KVTYKVEDSTGAITT
-536 KTITVTVKGEL
+536 KTVTITVKGEL
-547 NLVESITINNKFSKM
+547 NLVESIAINNKFSKM
-562 YLENEKTVTVSI
+562 YLENEKTVTASI
-574 NGDADVKDVNWS
+574 NGDADVKDVSWS

-632 VDFKNDSEMPSY
+632 VDFKNDSEIPSY

-653 LLPIVGSTD
+653 LLPIAGSAD
-662 GSKNSPVEFEMRN
+662 GSENSPVEFEMRN
-675 ITVDKLD
+675 ITVDELD
-682 EFLKSISN
+682 GFLNN
-690 LNPVIKDIYSKGD
+690 LNPVIKKIYSKGD

-724 RAIGLFNSN
+724 KEIGLFK
-733 SNVDIY
+733 SNVDVY
-739 VEIKVNNY
+739 MEIKVNNY

-760 LKSDNNSGNTGGS
+760 LKSDNNSGSTGGS

-789 NTGGNSGS
+789 SSTGDSGS
-797 SSGDNGSSS
+797 SSIGDGSSS
-806 GNGGN
+806 GNNESSSGGN
-811 SSADNG
+811 GLGSSNG
-817 STGGNGGSSSSGNG
+817 ST
-831 SIAGNDE
+831 SINNDSVE
-838 SSNSGN
+838 A
-844 ISTGGNNES
+844 I
-853 LSGENGSGTSN
+853 
-864 GSASFNNNTG
+864 NNTG

-879 KITENSK
+879 KATENSQGF
-886 ESDDEEIA
+886 DDEEVV
-894 DNSESE
+894 DDSESE
-900 NSEVADDSETSQD
+900 TSEAADDLETSQD
-913 KETSEK
+913 KGTSEK

-929 DEKNTIITVLGYGAV
+929 DEKNTIVTVLGYGIV

-950 SGIFFLKNKN
+950 SGIFFLK

>member
-145 DIDLKFKSKGI
+145 DIDLKSKSKGI

-170 KNKVANKYTITPNDD
+170 KNKVASKYTITPNDD

-228 EGEKIQLTAE
+228 EGQKIQLTAE
-238 NLGITMKDDEDDD
+238 NLGITMNDDDEDD
-251 KALSLE
+251 AVSLE

-269 QTTPG
+269 ETTPG
-274 VYNLEAI
+274 VYNLEAV

-287 ETSEELIIQ
+287 ELSEELIIQ

-310 TKGDKELE
+310 TKGGKELE
-318 DVTLNAGDIF
+318 DITLNAGDIF
-328 NPMEDIKA
+328 NPMEDVKA
-336 RDGKGNDLKV
+336 EDGKKNELKV

-414 TVIDKDENI
+414 TVIDEDENI
-423 ELQVD
+423 ELKVD

-497 KEDGPITNIKVI
+497 KEDGTINKIEVI
-509 ENTVKVNEEGQY
+509 ENTVNVNEEGQY
-521 KVTYSVEDSTGAITT
+521 KVTYSVEDSTDAITT

-562 YLENEKTVTVSI
+562 YLENEKTVTASI

-607 SEGKATITVSTKDGS
+607 SEGKATITASTKDGS

-632 VDFKNDSEMPSY
+632 VDFQNDSEMPSY

-682 EFLKSISN
+682 EFLKSINN

-739 VEIKVNNY
+739 MEIKVNNY

-760 LKSDNNSGNTGGS
+760 LKSDNNSSNTGGS

-844 ISTGGNNES
+844 GSTGGNNES

-864 GSASFNNNTG
+864 GSASLNNNTG

-886 ESDDEEIA
+886 ESDDEEIE
-894 DNSESE
+894 DNLESE
-900 NSEVADDSETSQD
+900 NSEAADDSKASKD
-913 KETSEK
+913 KGTSEK
-919 LEVSENSEKV
+919 LEVSENLEKV
-929 DEKNTIITVLGYGAV
+929 NKNNTIATVLGYSAV
-944 IVAAII
+944 IGAAAI
-950 SGIFFLKNKN
+950 SGILFFKN